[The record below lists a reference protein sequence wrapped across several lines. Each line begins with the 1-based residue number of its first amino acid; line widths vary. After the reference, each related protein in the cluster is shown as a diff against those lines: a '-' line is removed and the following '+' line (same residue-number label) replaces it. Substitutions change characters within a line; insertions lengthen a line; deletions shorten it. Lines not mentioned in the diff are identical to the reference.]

1 MLGISLFRMYWRISK
16 LTVKTLLMEVFT
28 ASTPTSSGNYKAIL
42 ETLPA
47 EYENDT
53 PEGFLSVERNTK
65 RLPSLNIR
73 GSQRVHDHDL
83 LD

>member
-1 MLGISLFRMYWRISK
+1 MMYWRIGK

-47 EYENDT
+47 EYECDT
-53 PEGFLSVERNTK
+53 PEGFLPRRLVVERNAK
-65 RLPSLNIR
+65 RLPCLNIWS
-73 GSQRVHDHDL
+73 GQRINDHDL